1 MQTNLCPY
9 DFCVGL
15 PILRLR
21 LTTVYHNV
29 LNVEALVGNFN
40 QEKARVTSDNLRLKL
55 YAVATSCWHST
66 VHFSLYDLLASLQAF
81 AQNSATLQ
89 LLKVSHIKAAFRH
102 SH

>member
-1 MQTNLCPY
+1 MS
-9 DFCVGL
+9 
-15 PILRLR
+15 
-21 LTTVYHNV
+21 
-29 LNVEALVGNFN
+29 FN
-40 QEKARVTSDNLRLKL
+40 QEKALVGAFSVIVNLRVPSDNLRFKL